1 MIFLTSI
8 ILGISIAINIIFVW
22 YTRKLVQN
30 LYYGV
35 NNVDELQKLLNE
47 YIALLQ
53 PLLQME
59 NYYGDPVLASAIT
72 NTKIV
77 IDACSVYKNSIIESE
92 NEEIQE
98 KEDFFNEKEEV
109 KERKATITK
118 I

>member
-1 MIFLTSI
+1 MIIIVFLLVISLI
-8 ILGISIAINIIFVW
+8 FNGILIW
-22 YTRKLVQN
+22 YTRKLLQN

-59 NYYGDPVLASAIT
+59 NYYGDPALASAIT
-72 NTKIV
+72 NTKII

-98 KEDFFNEKEEV
+98 KEDSFNEKEEV

>member
-1 MIFLTSI
+1 LL
-8 ILGISIAINIIFVW
+8 LGISIAVNGILIW
-22 YTRKLVQN
+22 YTRKLIQN

-35 NNVDELQKLLNE
+35 SNVDEIQKLLNE

-59 NYYGDPVLASAIT
+59 NYYGDPALSSAIT

-98 KEDFFNEKEEV
+98 KENSFNEKEEV

>member
-1 MIFLTSI
+1 MIFFLFL
-8 ILGISIAINIIFVW
+8 ILVISVAINITFVW

-35 NNVDELQKLLNE
+35 NNVDELQKMLNE
-47 YIALLQ
+47 YIVLLQ

-59 NYYGDPVLASAIT
+59 NYYGDPALASAIT

-77 IDACSVYKNSIIESE
+77 IDACSVYKKSIIESE
-92 NEEIQE
+92 NEEIQQ
-98 KEDFFNEKEEV
+98 KEESFNEKEEI